1 MGTAGCE
8 KQNTWLILLGI
19 NCCCLRI
26 LPHKSQHGK
35 YFLSIFSCFNAV
47 VQNIRTLWNFL
58 SFQCSNLHKEMMRG
72 PEKTCYETQAG
83 AFDQQEGK
91 VQKFLE
97 NKDMYNIGAFLIF
110 CEEGFREWR
119 QKGHSGRGGDHLS
132 IEIMSSW
139 ADAHF
144 WCPGSDLFL
153 LGWAGCKRH
162 YEAKQSNDVFQ
173 SVGSPLTKAYPLLE
187 KTTKRSLA

>member
-1 MGTAGCE
+1 MRT
-8 KQNTWLILLGI
+8 KQNTCLSLIGI

-26 LPHKSQHGK
+26 PPNKAQHELFMFGK
-35 YFLSIFSCFNAV
+35 NSISIFSCFNAV
-47 VQNIRTLWNFL
+47 LQNIRTLWNFL

-83 AFDQQEGK
+83 AFDQHERK
-91 VQKFLE
+91 VQRLLE
-97 NKDMYNIGAFLIF
+97 NKDLYNILGLF